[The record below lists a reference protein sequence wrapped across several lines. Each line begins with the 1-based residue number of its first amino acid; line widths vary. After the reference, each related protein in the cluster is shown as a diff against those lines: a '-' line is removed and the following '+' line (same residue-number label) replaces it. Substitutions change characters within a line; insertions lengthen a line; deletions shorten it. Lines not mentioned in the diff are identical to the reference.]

1 MLLIKGASCAP
12 HSSLLT
18 RGRERPGKDIFKEV
32 KAMTNNELLLAI
44 SDLLDVKLK
53 AEMQSLKNELHEEIR
68 AVRDELHAEIQ
79 AVRNELHT
87 EIQAVRDDLHAEI
100 QAVRDELYAE
110 IQSLDARVRLLQ
122 LNQENVIMPRL
133 DNIESCYTATFRRY
147 QDYGDKM
154 ESVCEDVDLLKKVV
168 MSHSEKL
175 QKLA

>member
-1 MLLIKGASCAP
+1 
-12 HSSLLT
+12 
-18 RGRERPGKDIFKEV
+18 
-32 KAMTNNELLLAI
+32 MTNNELLLAI

-79 AVRNELHT
+79 AVKNELHPEIQAVKSELRLEIRAVRDDLHG
-87 EIQAVRDDLHAEI
+87 EIQAVRDELHAEI

-122 LNQENVIMPRL
+122 LNQENVIM

>member
-1 MLLIKGASCAP
+1 
-12 HSSLLT
+12 
-18 RGRERPGKDIFKEV
+18 
-32 KAMTNNELLLAI
+32 MTNNELLLAI

-79 AVRNELHT
+79 AVKNELHT
-87 EIQAVRDDLHAEI
+87 EI